1 MTSSTA
7 RAEARSS
14 DPNARLVYQSDEESS
29 FDEAF
34 ALTNYL
40 GCRGSTRQEPD
51 ANGNYPEQMPGN
63 GAFPDVNRVVRLGQI
78 SDGTSRTILVGERP
92 ADPEAYWGWWAA
104 GRGVDDHGLGDYVL
118 DVSEGLHQ
126 GELTGDA
133 HLLRFWSAHPQGAH
147 FAMCDGSVRFL
158 TYAIDSP
165 TFLALGSRN
174 RGEIT
179 GDAR

>member
-1 MTSSTA
+1 LCP
-7 RAEARSS
+7 S
-14 DPNARLVYQSDEESS
+14 DPNCRLVYQSDEESS

-40 GCRGSTRQEPD
+40 GCRGSTRQQAD
-51 ANGNYPEQMPGN
+51 SGGNYPEQMPGN
-63 GAFPDVNRVVRLGQI
+63 GVFPDVNHVVRL
-78 SDGTSRTILVGERP
+78 SHVADGTSRTILVGERP

-104 GRGVDDHGLGDYVL
+104 GRGLDDHALGDHVL
-118 DVSEGLHQ
+118 DVSEGLREGDLA
-126 GELTGDA
+126 GEAD
-133 HLLRFWSAHPQGAH
+133 LLHFWSAHPQGAH

-158 TYAIDSP
+158 TYTIDPP

-174 RGEIT
+174 GGEIT